1 MSLNQWLMMRRISR
15 DTPTQSTIR
24 PGTALSYT
32 TCISPLV
39 ACDVDLHFELIHI
52 TCVGRCV
59 TVFLTTPTG
68 SSQGGS

>member
-1 MSLNQWLMMRRISR
+1 MICAVVDYGHINHGHLSMLYADMLNSIYSCTL
-15 DTPTQSTIR
+15 
-24 PGTALSYT
+24 
-32 TCISPLV
+32 